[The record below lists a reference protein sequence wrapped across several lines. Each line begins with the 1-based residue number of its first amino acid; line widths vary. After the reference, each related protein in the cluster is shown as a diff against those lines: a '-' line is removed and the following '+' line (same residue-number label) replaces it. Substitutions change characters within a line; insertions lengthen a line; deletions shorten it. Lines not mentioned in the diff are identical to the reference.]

1 MKIFIIGS
9 AYPLR
14 GGGISTFNERLAQI
28 LSKEHKVE
36 IYSFS
41 IQYPNFLFPGKSQ
54 KTNEPFHL
62 DLKINSVINSI
73 NPFNWINIG
82 NRIKREKP
90 DLIIIRYWLPFF
102 SPAFSTIINQIRKN
116 NHTKIIS
123 ILDNIIPH
131 EKRIGDIA
139 LTKYFL
145 KRIDAGLTM
154 SKSVLDDLRSLG
166 STIPAA
172 YTPHPMYDN
181 YLPPIE
187 REEALSHLN
196 LDPQKKYVLFFGF
209 IRKYKGLD
217 LLLQAFTDERIKNSN
232 IELIIAGEYYEDSK
246 PYKAVIEE
254 NNLHDTVHLFD
265 DFIPNADVH
274 YYFSACDIVAQPYRS
289 ATQSGISQIAYYYS
303 KPMLVTDVGGLPEI
317 VKDEK
322 TGWIVPVD
330 STEIATGILKAFHDN
345 QYKTFHDSI
354 LEERKRFE
362 WSYFIEVIMD
372 LYRKIS

>member
-14 GGGISTFNERLAQI
+14 GGIAVFVERMAEVLMD
-28 LSKEHKVE
+28 LGHDVT

-41 IQYPNFLFPGKSQ
+41 LQYPNFLFPGKTQYSDEA
-54 KTNEPFHL
+54 KNPRL
-62 DLKINSVINSI
+62 NIRSKINSVNPIN
-73 NPFNWINIG
+73 WLRVG
-82 NRIKREKP
+82 DEIKKSKP
-90 DLIIIRYWLPFF
+90 DLVLVKFWLPFF
-102 SPAFSTIINQIRKN
+102 GPSLGTIFSQIRKN
-116 NHTKIIS
+116 DHTKIIS
-123 ILDNIIPH
+123 ILDNVIPH
-131 EKRIGDIA
+131 EKRFGDIA
-139 LTKYFL
+139 FTKYFL

-154 SKSVLDDLRSLG
+154 SKSVLEDLRSLG
-166 STIPAA
+166 SNIPAA

-181 YLPPIE
+181 YLPPIS
-187 REEALSHLN
+187 REEALRHLK
-196 LDPQKKYVLFFGF
+196 LDPHKKYVLFFGF

-217 LLLQAFTDERIKNSN
+217 LLLQAFADERIKNSN

>member
-14 GGGISTFNERLAQI
+14 GGIAVFVERMAEVLMD
-28 LSKEHKVE
+28 LGHDVT

-41 IQYPNFLFPGKSQ
+41 LQYPNFLFPGKTQYSDEA
-54 KTNEPFHL
+54 KNPRLHIRS
-62 DLKINSVINSI
+62 KINSVNPIN
-73 NPFNWINIG
+73 WLRVG
-82 NRIKREKP
+82 DEIKKSKP
-90 DLIIIRYWLPFF
+90 DLVLVKFWLPFF
-102 SPAFSTIINQIRKN
+102 GPSLGTIFSQIHKN

-217 LLLQAFTDERIKNSN
+217 LLLQAFADERIKNSN

-303 KPMLVTDVGGLPEI
+303 KPMLVTNVGGLPEI